1 MAAVRRPQGLL
12 TPILILILVLVLCLA
27 SPSVSDPEADDAL
40 LRFKDSFDDNGALVS
55 WVPGSHPCS
64 GWNGV
69 VCFNN
74 IITGLHLSDLG
85 LSGKIDVEALLPIRS
100 LRTISFINND
110 FSGPIPEFNR
120 LGALKSLLLSK
131 NHFSGKIPSDFFSR
145 MLSLKKVWLSGN
157 NFTGPIPA
165 SLALLPNLMELHLE
179 RNQFSG
185 SIPSMEKE
193 KLTSLDLSYNR
204 LEGRI
209 PETLRKFGENSFKG
223 NEGLCGKPLGTVCS
237 DPAGNPRND
246 ASAPSSALSTTEAHK
261 SENSQ
266 TVIWTVL
273 GLLAAGV
280 LFSAIYSS
288 RKRETQFSVLGKEVV
303 HDAVEVHVSSSYYSK
318 AASSGRKGSLSKRGS
333 SKGGRNEA
341 GDIIMVNTEK
351 GTFGLSDLM
360 KAAAEVLGNG
370 GLGSAY
376 KAVMANGFAVV
387 VKRLREMNRLGR
399 DGFDAEIR
407 KLGSLRHQNILTPLA
422 YHYRREEK
430 LLVSEYIPKG
440 SLLYVLHG
448 TRLPSFPSILFC
460 NKDGYILQNNEG
472 EISFRLCR

>member
-1 MAAVRRPQGLL
+1 
-12 TPILILILVLVLCLA
+12 
-27 SPSVSDPEADDAL
+27 
-40 LRFKDSFDDNGALVS
+40 
-55 WVPGSHPCS
+55 
-64 GWNGV
+64 
-69 VCFNN
+69 
-74 IITGLHLSDLG
+74 
-85 LSGKIDVEALLPIRS
+85 
-100 LRTISFINND
+100 
-110 FSGPIPEFNR
+110 
-120 LGALKSLLLSK
+120 
-131 NHFSGKIPSDFFSR
+131 
-145 MLSLKKVWLSGN
+145 
-157 NFTGPIPA
+157 
-165 SLALLPNLMELHLE
+165 
-179 RNQFSG
+179 
-185 SIPSMEKE
+185 MEKE